1 MVSASFRYSDF
12 HIYCTESNVPLA
24 PRYVSEHS
32 ARINRLKRELGRFL
46 RPARRALAPTA
57 SHCPGGNHWRPD
69 MPATLSTI
77 VRPAVTKRANP
88 LSRLLSACWEGI
100 ALF

>member
-1 MVSASFRYSDF
+1 
-12 HIYCTESNVPLA
+12 
-24 PRYVSEHS
+24 
-32 ARINRLKRELGRFL
+32 
-46 RPARRALAPTA
+46 
-57 SHCPGGNHWRPD
+57 

-100 ALF
+100 ARSLHELDDRALRDIGLVRSQIEGAVWGFMRLSDQARM